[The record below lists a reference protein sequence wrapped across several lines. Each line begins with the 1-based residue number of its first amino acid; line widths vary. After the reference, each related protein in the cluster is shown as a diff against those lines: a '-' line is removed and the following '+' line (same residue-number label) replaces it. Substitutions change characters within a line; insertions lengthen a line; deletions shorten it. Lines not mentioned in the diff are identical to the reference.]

1 MANKKKRDPNYTLNI
16 FHHYDEKTKR
26 NVVVFLVQTTKIF
39 VSFRYEIL
47 LEEELIG
54 HEINLQIT
62 GLHVPE
68 LLMPQTGPA
77 QGRCDY
83 SNLDGSYKLTIIK
96 QDKTINEFSV
106 QISPSEIDIIHKPRD
121 PFILVSSDPVSLS

>member
-1 MANKKKRDPNYTLNI
+1 MANKKKRDPDYTLNI

-26 NVVVFLVQTTKIF
+26 NVVIFLVQTTKIF

-47 LEEELIG
+47 LEHELTE
-54 HEINLQIT
+54 HNINLLIT

-83 SNLDGSYKLTIIK
+83 TNLDGLYKLRVTK
-96 QDKTINEFSV
+96 QDKTVNEFLV
-106 QISPSEIDIIHKPRD
+106 QISPEKIDIKRKSRD
-121 PFILVSSDPVSLS
+121 TFIIVSSDPVNLT

>member
-1 MANKKKRDPNYTLNI
+1 MTSKKKRDPDYTLNI

-47 LEEELIG
+47 LEDVLSDHTIKF
-54 HEINLQIT
+54 HIT

-77 QGRCDY
+77 QGRRDY
-83 SNLDGSYKLTIIK
+83 TNLEGIFHIIVLK
-96 QDKTINEFSV
+96 QDKTVNEFSV
-106 QISPSEIDIIHKPRD
+106 QITPTDIEIKQKPRN
-121 PFILVSSDPVSLS
+121 PFILISNEPVSLL